1 MIVTR
6 IWPQY
11 LSGLLWSLS
20 YFSLILTV
28 LVGGGRGGGM
38 ILGTPVQRLLLQSLV

>member
-28 LVGGGRGGGM
+28 LGGAGGGM